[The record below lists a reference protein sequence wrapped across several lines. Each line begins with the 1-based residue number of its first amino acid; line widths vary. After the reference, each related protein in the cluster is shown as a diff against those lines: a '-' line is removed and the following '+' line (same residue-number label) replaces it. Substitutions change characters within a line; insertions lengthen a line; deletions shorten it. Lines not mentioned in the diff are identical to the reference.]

1 MENFDYSVARMWL
14 CFYAEA
20 IVGFAMLV
28 GLTVLFMLIGTVLI
42 GGFGDLGGFAWLAV
56 CYGMCLGFDRVLA
69 PVQGAV
75 RSGVL
80 RLFGLGRPA

>member
-1 MENFDYSVARMWL
+1 MENFDYRVARVWL

-42 GGFGDLGGFAWLAV
+42 GGFGDLGGFSWVAI
-56 CYGMCLGFDRVLA
+56 CYFMCLGFDRVLA

-80 RLFGLGRPA
+80 RMFGLGRPA